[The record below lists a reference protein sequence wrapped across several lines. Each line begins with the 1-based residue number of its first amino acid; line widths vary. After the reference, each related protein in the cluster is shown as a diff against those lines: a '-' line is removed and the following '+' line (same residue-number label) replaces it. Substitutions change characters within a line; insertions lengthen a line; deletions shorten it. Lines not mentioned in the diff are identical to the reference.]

1 VSSVDLGLRD
11 AVAVVAASST
21 GIGRAVAEAFAREGA
36 CVVINGRDARRL
48 EQTASEM
55 RQTYH
60 SDVAPVVADVS
71 TADGCRTL
79 VQRAVDELGAI
90 HALFTNA
97 GGPPAAPFTELSDE
111 QWEAAFQLT
120 VMSAVRLIRD
130 ALPHL
135 QQTHGAI
142 VNLTSIAAKRPEPS
156 LTLSNAMRPAV
167 MGLSKS
173 LSDELAPLG
182 VRINDVGP
190 GLIWTD
196 RQEYLTEVRSQ
207 RAGRTPEEEAVFRS
221 SAVPLRRFG
230 RPEEVANLVVFLA
243 SPAASYITG
252 TSTLVDG
259 GLHRGLV

>member
-1 VSSVDLGLRD
+1 
-11 AVAVVAASST
+11 
-21 GIGRAVAEAFAREGA
+21 
-36 CVVINGRDARRL
+36 
-48 EQTASEM
+48 
-55 RQTYH
+55 
-60 SDVAPVVADVS
+60 
-71 TADGCRTL
+71 
-79 VQRAVDELGAI
+79 
-90 HALFTNA
+90 
-97 GGPPAAPFTELSDE
+97 
-111 QWEAAFQLT
+111 
-120 VMSAVRLIRD
+120 
-130 ALPHL
+130 
-135 QQTHGAI
+135 
-142 VNLTSIAAKRPEPS
+142 
-156 LTLSNAMRPAV
+156 

-207 RAGRTPEEEAVFRS
+207 RAGRAPEDEAVFRS